1 MSDYFSTLW
10 IIEVFRKGGI
20 VMYPILLCSVLALAI
35 TTERLFSL
43 KKKRVIHPEILQE
56 IRKYWYSKEIDKA
69 ITICQNTDI
78 AMSRILKAGLLRFN
92 YGILEIERAIEGAG
106 NHEATLLTANLRGLG
121 VIANLAPLLGLLGT
135 VTGMIKAFGAIAE
148 KGTGNPAI
156 VASGIAEA
164 LITTAAGLIVGIPAL
179 TVYYYLKGKVDR
191 LVFDMEEISLKFLE
205 ELTQR
210 KIHHVPRASEHQ

>member
-1 MSDYFSTLW
+1 
-10 IIEVFRKGGI
+10 
-20 VMYPILLCSVLALAI
+20 
-35 TTERLFSL
+35 
-43 KKKRVIHPEILQE
+43 
-56 IRKYWYSKEIDKA
+56 
-69 ITICQNTDI
+69 
-78 AMSRILKAGLLRFN
+78 
-92 YGILEIERAIEGAG
+92 
-106 NHEATLLTANLRGLG
+106 
-121 VIANLAPLLGLLGT
+121 
-135 VTGMIKAFGAIAE
+135 GMIKAFGAIAE

-210 KIHHVPRASEHQ
+210 KGHISPEHKSISKDVS